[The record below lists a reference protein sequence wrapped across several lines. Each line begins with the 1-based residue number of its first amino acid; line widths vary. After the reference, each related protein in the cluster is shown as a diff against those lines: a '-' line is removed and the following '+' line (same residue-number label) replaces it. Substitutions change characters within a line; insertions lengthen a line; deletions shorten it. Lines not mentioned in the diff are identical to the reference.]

1 MEELEVLLLML
12 LMLLVLLMLL
22 MVLMVE
28 VVGAQ
33 VVEGQVILLPLPWD
47 WPGWTALAAQV
58 SQANFVAEECR
69 AETGNRAGRT
79 WRCILQ
85 AAAQQRRRP
94 LLKAWVTHAN
104 MGTELTHCYSPQC
117 LLLVNLWFIG
127 FPRFQMQTYIARQR
141 LWRTPVPNGMHHV
154 MALI

>member
-12 LMLLVLLMLL
+12 LMLLVLLVLLMLL

-94 LLKAWVTHAN
+94 LLKAWDTQSTAWHGQVLEAAILF
-104 MGTELTHCYSPQC
+104 GSS
-117 LLLVNLWFIG
+117 LLLLIHVTFCSKSRDWN
-127 FPRFQMQTYIARQR
+127 
-141 LWRTPVPNGMHHV
+141 VPLTKLCNV
-154 MALI
+154 AST

>member
-94 LLKAWVTHAN
+94 LPLNAWAPRYRPTN
-104 MGTELTHCYSPQC
+104 KLTH
-117 LLLVNLWFIG
+117 IH
-127 FPRFQMQTYIARQR
+127 MQ
-141 LWRTPVPNGMHHV
+141 LSEN
-154 MALI
+154 